1 MVYKI
6 IMAFEVDKKITHW
19 MGEIVWLK
27 VLLSGFAYTVI
38 VFLVHQIE
46 ALTLLK
52 YFVVPTLGM
61 PPVNDVLIA
70 FVLNMVTGASITLIY
85 YYLRSHLPTGTKYRV
100 LYFADLMTAF
110 YLVFF
115 SLSAFRLFAV
125 PIGLLVFWFV
135 TNFVIFIC
143 TSWVLVK
150 INK

>member
-1 MVYKI
+1 M
-6 IMAFEVDKKITHW
+6 EVDKKITHW

-38 VFLVHQIE
+38 TFVVHQIE
-46 ALTLLK
+46 ALTFLK
-52 YFVVPTLGM
+52 YFVVPIPGM
-61 PPVNDVLIA
+61 PATSDVLVS
-70 FVLNMVTGASITLIY
+70 FVLNMVTGISIALIY

-115 SLSAFRLFAV
+115 SLSAFRLFPV
-125 PIGLLVFWFV
+125 PVGLLIFWFV
-135 TNFVIFIC
+135 SNFVIFVC